1 MTIARKLIYAASNG
15 DNGFLCVGKNPSDV
29 IVLHEPNGPSGGRPS
44 RVELSTFLSFG
55 ADCPERLPLL
65 GVIDSLVAASSAT
78 RAGVPVRARTR
89 YRRGRTDTRGNGL
102 VDLKAAHLMNASGSG
117 RHSRDAPIRKEAPD
131 SPSGAS
137 VVRRYG
143 EACDPPLEVMFQYP

>member
-1 MTIARKLIYAASNG
+1 MNEEAVEVMTIARKLIYAASNG

-78 RAGVPVRARTR
+78 VPA
-89 YRRGRTDTRGNGL
+89 
-102 VDLKAAHLMNASGSG
+102 
-117 RHSRDAPIRKEAPD
+117 
-131 SPSGAS
+131 SPSVPEPGTAGAEPTP
-137 VVRRYG
+137 G
-143 EACDPPLEVMFQYP
+143 EMVSST